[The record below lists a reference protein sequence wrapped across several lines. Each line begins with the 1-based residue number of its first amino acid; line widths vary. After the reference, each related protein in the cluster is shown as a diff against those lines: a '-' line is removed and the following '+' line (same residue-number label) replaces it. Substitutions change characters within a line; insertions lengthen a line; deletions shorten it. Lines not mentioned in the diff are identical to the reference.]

1 MEHFPWLYT
10 VPFLTSFFTATFG
23 LAVMLFVAKRVTWLQ
38 RIPEED
44 RRNQKVHVPRF
55 GGVGLIVATLVVA
68 LWLPTLVL
76 PQIWI
81 IFGYVLIA
89 AMVVGTWDD
98 VRPLSWQ
105 FQLAWQIF
113 FVAVLYVG
121 GLRILTLTNPLG
133 GAWHLSP
140 SGIVGFLLL
149 LVWFLLL
156 MNTLNWLDG
165 IDGLCGSVSFVGY
178 LALFLLA
185 LSPVV
190 YQPPV
195 AILAAIIL
203 GATLAFVVW
212 NFPAARIMAG
222 TSGTLF
228 FGLTL
233 AFLSVV
239 AGTKVATALL
249 VLALPLLDAAL
260 VLVKRFLAGRP
271 VTAADEGHAHHALRR
286 LGYSERVIVLGY
298 STITL
303 FLLVVALAT
312 KGSAKFVLLFLTF
325 TSLGCFLAM
334 LHFPGRQKLFRI
346 LGFWLG
352 SAALIWFLMV
362 RVPLYAVVG
371 GQWYTLEV
379 AQSADEQERGL
390 SHRGELCVHCGMLF
404 PFKTPTEPHFWM
416 KDMQFSID
424 LAWIA
429 DGRIIGKEER
439 LAFPSLET
447 VAPPSAVNAVL
458 ELPAGSLQK
467 IPPGTR
473 VYLLP

>member
-1 MEHFPWLYT
+1 MEHFLWLYMIPLL
-10 VPFLTSFFTATFG
+10 VSFFVATFG
-23 LAVMLFVAKRVTWLQ
+23 LATILFITKRVTWLR
-38 RIPEED
+38 RIPEGA
-44 RRNQKVHVPRF
+44 RKHSKAHIPRL
-55 GGVGLIVATLVVA
+55 GGAALILATLITA

-76 PQIWI
+76 PQVWI
-81 IFGYVLIA
+81 TFGYVLLA
-89 AMVVGTWDD
+89 AAIVGVWDD
-98 VRPLSWQ
+98 VCPQSWQ
-105 FQLAWQIF
+105 RQLTWQSF
-113 FVAVLYVG
+113 FVLVLYMG

-133 GAWHLSP
+133 GVWQLSA
-140 SGIVGFLLL
+140 SGTAGFLLL
-149 LVWFLLL
+149 MLWFLLL
-156 MNTLNWLDG
+156 INTLNWLDG
-165 IDGLCGSVSFVGY
+165 IDGLCGSVSLVGY

-195 AILAAIIL
+195 AILAMIAL
-203 GATLAFVVW
+203 GATLAFLVW

-239 AGTKVATALL
+239 AGTKIATALL

-260 VLVKRFLAGRP
+260 VFVKRLLAGRP
-271 VTAADEGHAHHALRR
+271 VTAADEGHAHHMLRR
-286 LGYSERVIVLGY
+286 LGYSERAIVVGY
-298 STITL
+298 SAITL

-312 KGSAKFVLLFLTF
+312 KGSAKFVLLFLIF

-346 LGFWLG
+346 LGFGLG
-352 SAALIWFLMV
+352 AAALAWFLMV

-371 GQWYTLEV
+371 GHWYTVEV
-379 AQSADEQERGL
+379 AQSEAEQERGL
-390 SHRGELCVHCGMLF
+390 SHRGELCVHCSMLF
-404 PFKTPTEPHFWM
+404 PFKTPTEPRFWM